1 MYFLYVFLNT
11 VKSFLALRMG
21 RCYNVEKHI
30 KEEAFALRRFFCFL
44 LVILLLGALTGCKA
58 APAAQDTAVD
68 LPIITQS
75 RQSEARLETTQAAP
89 DTEAPVTEVP
99 DTEAPATES
108 PATAPAT
115 EPPATAPAT
124 EPAVPETEA
133 ALSVTEDGVY
143 DSKEEVALYIHL
155 FGHLPSNYITKKEA
169 EKLGWPGGSLEPYA
183 PGKCIGGSRF
193 GNYEGLLPDAK
204 GRVWTECDIDTRGAK
219 SRGAKRIV
227 FSNDGL
233 IYYTGDH
240 YEHFELLYGEED

>member
-1 MYFLYVFLNT
+1 M
-11 VKSFLALRMG
+11 
-21 RCYNVEKHI
+21 
-30 KEEAFALRRFFCFL
+30 RRFFCFL

-58 APAAQDTAVD
+58 APAVQDTTVD

-89 DTEAPVTEVP
+89 DTEAPVTEGPV
-99 DTEAPATES
+99 TEGPVTE
-108 PATAPAT
+108 APAT

-193 GNYEGLLPDAK
+193 GNYEGLLPNAK
-204 GRVWTECDIDTRGAK
+204 GRQYYECDIGTLGAR
-219 SRGAKRIV
+219 SRGAKRLIY
-227 FSNDGL
+227 SNDGL
-233 IYYTGDH
+233 IYYTDDH
-240 YEHFELLYGEED
+240 YESFTLLYGEE